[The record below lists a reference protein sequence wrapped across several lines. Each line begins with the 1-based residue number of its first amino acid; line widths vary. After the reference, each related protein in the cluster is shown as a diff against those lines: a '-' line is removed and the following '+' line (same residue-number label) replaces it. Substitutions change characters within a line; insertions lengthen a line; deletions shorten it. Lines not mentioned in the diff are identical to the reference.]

1 MATHTGNG
9 TAGTAAGDFRPLAEV
24 RCDFRVKWYRSPVEP
39 ALLRELMR
47 RSDWRGGLHSVGHL
61 LLWGA
66 TGTLA
71 WLLFAAKL
79 WPLFA
84 LALMAHGVVG
94 SFFKGA
100 AIHEL
105 GHGTVFRSK
114 WLNGLFTRVFCLFGF
129 VNIYDFKVSH
139 SYHHRYTLH
148 PEGDREVVL
157 PQNPA
162 YRFLYLLQLFTVN
175 ITGGYQSAGL
185 WPVLRLHVISAL
197 NRYPAATGAGGD
209 WDGEWMRAVYR
220 DAPVMRRRAVW
231 AARFILLS
239 LAAAIALPIAL
250 GVPILALL
258 LTAHLAIG
266 HWLRWLVGGPMHAG
280 LRDNVPDFRLCVRS
294 NTLDPISEFLYW
306 GMNWHTEHH
315 MYAGVPCYNLAR
327 LYRVIRDDVPE
338 PRSLLGAWREILAI
352 WQRQQRDPGYQY
364 DTPLPPTAHPP
375 VLSQTDLPSRS
386 AAARGRDAA
395 LDAAGDPLATVA
407 PGAAPH

>member
-1 MATHTGNG
+1 M
-9 TAGTAAGDFRPLAEV
+9 
-24 RCDFRVKWYRSPVEP
+24 
-39 ALLRELMR
+39 
-47 RSDWRGGLHSVGHL
+47 
-61 LLWGA
+61 
-66 TGTLA
+66 
-71 WLLFAAKL
+71 
-79 WPLFA
+79 
-84 LALMAHGVVG
+84 
-94 SFFKGA
+94 
-100 AIHEL
+100 
-105 GHGTVFRSK
+105 FRSK
-114 WLNGLFTRVFCLFGF
+114 WLNALFTRVFCLFGF

-185 WPVLRLHVISAL
+185 WPVLRLHVITAL

-209 WDGEWMRAVYR
+209 WDGEWMRAIYH
-220 DAPVMRRRAVW
+220 DAPAMRRRAVW

-239 LAAAIALPIAL
+239 LAAAVALPIAL

-327 LYRVIRDDVPE
+327 LYRVIRDDVPK
-338 PRSLLGAWREILAI
+338 PRSLLGAWREILTI
-352 WQRQQRDPGYQY
+352 WQRQQSDPGYQY

-375 VLSQTDLPSRS
+375 VLSQADLPSRS

-395 LDAAGDPLATVA
+395 LDRAGDPLATVA
-407 PGAAPH
+407 PAAPH

>member
-1 MATHTGNG
+1 MVPVAGG
-9 TAGTAAGDFRPLAEV
+9 AGTAARTDA
-24 RCDFRVKWYRSPVEP
+24 
-39 ALLRELMR
+39 AH
-47 RSDWRGGLHSVGHL
+47 WRGGAHSVGHL
-61 LLWGA
+61 LLWAA
-66 TGTLA
+66 TGALV
-71 WLLFAAKL
+71 WLLFAAEL

-105 GHGTVFRSK
+105 GHGTVFRTK
-114 WLNGLFTRVFCLFGF
+114 WLNELFTRVFCLFGF

-157 PQNPA
+157 PQDPT

-185 WPVLRLHVISAL
+185 WPVLRLHMITAAG
-197 NRYPAATGAGGD
+197 RYPDATGAGGD
-209 WDGEWMRAVYR
+209 WDGEWMRAIYR
-220 DAPVMRRRAVW
+220 DAPAMRRKAVW
-231 AARFILLS
+231 AARFILLF
-239 LAAAIALPIAL
+239 LAGTIIMPIAL

-258 LTAHLAIG
+258 LTAHLAVG

-306 GMNWHTEHH
+306 SMNWHTEHH

-338 PRSLLGAWREILAI
+338 PRTLLGSWREILAI
-352 WQRQQRDPGYQY
+352 WKKQQEDPGYQY
-364 DTPLPPTAHPP
+364 DTPLPTTAHPP
-375 VLSQTDLPSRS
+375 VRSQADLPRRS

-407 PGAAPH
+407 AAAAPR

>member
-1 MATHTGNG
+1 MATTTSNG
-9 TAGTAAGDFRPLAEV
+9 TVEATAGEFRPLAEV
-24 RCDFRVKWYRSPVEP
+24 RRDFRVKWYRSPVEP

-47 RSDWRGGLHSVGHL
+47 RSDWRGALHSVGHL
-61 LLWGA
+61 LLWAA
-66 TGTLA
+66 TGALT
-71 WLLFAAKL
+71 WLLFAAEL
-79 WPLFA
+79 WLLFA
-84 LALMAHGVVG
+84 VALMAHGVVG

-105 GHGTVFRSK
+105 GHGTVFRTK

-157 PQNPA
+157 PQDPT

-185 WPVLRLHVISAL
+185 WPVLRLHVITAL
-197 NRYPAATGAGGD
+197 NRYPSATGAGGD
-209 WDGEWMRAVYR
+209 WDGEWMRAIYR
-220 DAPVMRRRAVW
+220 DAPAMRRRAVW
-231 AARFILLS
+231 AARLILLS
-239 LAAAIALPIAL
+239 LAAAIAIPVAL

-294 NTLDPISEFLYW
+294 NTLDPVSEFLYW

-315 MYAGVPCYNLAR
+315 MYAGVPCYNLAK
-327 LYRVIRDDVPE
+327 LYRVIQDDVPE
-338 PRSLLGAWREILAI
+338 PRSLLGSWREILAI
-352 WQRQQRDPGYQY
+352 WKRQQTEPGYQY

-375 VLSQTDLPSRS
+375 VLSPADLPRRS
-386 AAARGRDAA
+386 AGARGRDAA
-395 LDAAGDPLATVA
+395 LDTAGDPLATVA
-407 PGAAPH
+407 PATAPR

>member
-1 MATHTGNG
+1 MATDTGNA
-9 TAGTAAGDFRPLAEV
+9 TAVRTAGDFRPLAEV
-24 RCDFRVKWYRSPVEP
+24 RRDFRVKWYRSPVEP

-61 LLWGA
+61 LLWAA
-66 TGTLA
+66 TGALV
-71 WLLFAAKL
+71 WLLFAAEL
-79 WPLFA
+79 WLLFA

-105 GHGTVFRSK
+105 GHGTVFRTKS
-114 WLNGLFTRVFCLFGF
+114 LNELFTRVFCLFGF

-157 PQNPA
+157 PQDPT

-185 WPVLRLHVISAL
+185 WPVLRLHVITAAG
-197 NRYPAATGAGGD
+197 RYPDATGAGGD
-209 WDGEWMRAVYR
+209 WDGEWMRAIYR
-220 DAPVMRRRAVW
+220 DAPAMRRKAVW
-231 AARFILLS
+231 AARFILLF
-239 LAAAIALPIAL
+239 LAGTIIMPIAL

-258 LTAHLAIG
+258 LTAHLAVG

-306 GMNWHTEHH
+306 SMNWHIEHH

-327 LYRVIRDDVPE
+327 LYRVIRDDMPE
-338 PRSLLGAWREILAI
+338 PRTLLGSWREILAI
-352 WQRQQRDPGYQY
+352 WKKQQEDPGYQY
-364 DTPLPPTAHPP
+364 DTPLPTTAHPP
-375 VLSQTDLPSRS
+375 VRSQADLPRRS

-407 PGAAPH
+407 PATVPR

>member
-1 MATHTGNG
+1 MASTTRG
-9 TAGTAAGDFRPLAEV
+9 TVSAAAGEFRPMVEV
-24 RCDFRVKWYRSPVEP
+24 RRDFRVKWYRSPVEP

-47 RSDWRGGLHSVGHL
+47 RSDWRGGLHSIGHL
-61 LLWGA
+61 LLWGV
-66 TGTLA
+66 TGGLV
-71 WLLFAAKL
+71 WWLFASQL

-105 GHGTVFRSK
+105 GHGTVFRTR
-114 WLNGLFTRVFCLFGF
+114 WLNGLFTRVFCLIGF

-157 PQNPA
+157 PQNPT
-162 YRFLYLLQLFTVN
+162 YRFLYLLQLCTVN

-185 WPVLRLHVISAL
+185 WPVLRLHVITAFD
-197 NRYPAATGAGGD
+197 RYPSATGAGGD
-209 WDGEWMRAVYR
+209 WDGEWMRAIYR
-220 DAPVMRRRAVW
+220 DAPAMRRRAVW

-239 LAAAIALPIAL
+239 LAAAVAVPIAL
-250 GVPILALL
+250 GIPILALL

-294 NTLDPISEFLYW
+294 NTLDPISQFLYW

-327 LYRVIRDDVPE
+327 LYRVIRDDMPA
-338 PRSLLGAWREILAI
+338 PRTLLGSWREILAI
-352 WQRQQRDPGYQY
+352 WKRQQEEPGYQY
-364 DTPLPPTAHPP
+364 DTPLPPTAYPP
-375 VLSQTDLPSRS
+375 VLSQADLPQRS
-386 AAARGRDAA
+386 AAARARAAA

-407 PGAAPH
+407 PAAAPR